1 MKSVGF
7 FRMARLSYLNNKK
20 GMEKTEKLSLELEET
35 RKVLRKKLYKM
46 RVLRN
51 ELHATKNELRQ
62 TQRTLLLTDDK
73 LKDALEKIGMM
84 KRATDNTVTI
94 LRDFLFLWLTPMNQ
108 FRVKRML
115 RFYDK
120 EQQVKMMSALLG
132 YVIFGEKTEFMREVE
147 RWHFKIICGQ
157 IAEDA
162 ISLPTHTLMVKLFV
176 KYGLFL
182 QLEQR
187 AKPEAPEEPE
197 ETEEPEEPEEA
208 EGPDFRPHGEEW

>member
-35 RKVLRKKLYKM
+35 RKDLKKKLYKM

-62 TQRTLLLTDDK
+62 TQRTLLLTNDK
-73 LKDALEKIGMM
+73 LKDALWKIGMM

-94 LRDFLFLWLTPMNQ
+94 LRNYLFLWLTPMNQ

-120 EQQVKMMSALLG
+120 EQQVRMMSALLS
-132 YVIFGEKTEFMREVE
+132 YVIFGEKTTFSREVE
-147 RWHFKIICGQ
+147 RWHFKIICDQ

-162 ISLPTHTLMVKLFV
+162 ISLPTHTLMVKLFL
-176 KYGLFL
+176 KYGLFTKI
-182 QLEQR
+182 EAR
-187 AKPEAPEEPE
+187 EASEDAEDTEESEAPEESE
-197 ETEEPEEPEEA
+197 DLEA
-208 EGPDFRPHGEEW
+208 PNFRPHGEEW